1 MAALFRLTLI
11 PARDLIDRPNKTAE
25 SWGMSIIKH
34 TDKGVP
40 AEWVSSS
47 NSDGLIVP
55 AAQPV
60 KRTRIEVKWHKTVD
74 YLAPIGYEDDSGF
87 HYGEMSA
94 SIAAM
99 NSSKSRFE
107 RFTMS

>member
-1 MAALFRLTLI
+1 MVALFRLTLI
-11 PARDLIDRPNKTAE
+11 PARDLIDGPNKTAE

-40 AEWVSSS
+40 A
-47 NSDGLIVP
+47 
-55 AAQPV
+55 AQPV
-60 KRTRIEVKWHKTVD
+60 KSNRIEVTWHKAVD

-94 SIAAM
+94 STIAM
-99 NSSKSRFE
+99 NSSNSRIE
-107 RFTMS
+107 RFVAALGVPDT